1 MPLTNGVLHPPS
13 DESATPSTPGKR
25 KRASTPEAN
34 PTQEKKSTVKTSEEE
49 KVELNRSLRYIIQ
62 IAAQDDEHLSAFRS
76 SLTPSS
82 PSKPR
87 SKRPKLSDDDNN
99 LDTIEARVAAEQYLS
114 YQGFLNDV
122 DQACAAI
129 VERQTAVDNGDVSS
143 VQTRVAALK
152 DRLNDLIHLALSQGS
167 AQVKIEPAT
176 DESPRDITRHD
187 RKTLTLYGG
196 TSSNAKQLFSSLQ
209 KLNDPKSASDK
220 PVTFPEDRLPNGIT
234 TTRAI
239 PFNLEMDEKPVKTFG
254 EVFAPRSTL
263 AQLEPPHRGRAWAR
277 DPSSTWVDPFDA
289 ITNYDAILGQKHH
302 HSFAKLPSGCW
313 LHYGGDSVSHSYWSR
328 REKEQNL
335 LGSEGESS
343 IQNARNII
351 DDTALLYGA
360 YSSFAPSFDSSHAVI
375 QSDAKN
381 SMWWAKRG
389 SRRFNTMLALHKA
402 TRLDKDQTL
411 PELDETTLEEDVK
424 SFLEKG
430 SLEAK
435 PEETDEAVLEDK
447 DVDAVLQDISELLQ
461 TLNSFR
467 RNRNLELPSQGE
479 SKTDEK
485 AGTPSSPS
493 AAELAT
499 YETLKSGLAAIISNL
514 PPYAVAKLNGDQ
526 LAELNISQKI
536 LVEMPTYNGTMEE
549 DDYSLLQRR
558 LAATAP
564 AATPSRTGSYQA
576 TPGYNQQRM
585 YSTNARPQQPA
596 TGPQSYY
603 QGRPSSST
611 PYTPGA
617 STPQQNYA
625 GLRPQASPSQRP
637 SNIPA
642 YSPGQYQP
650 RATPNGY
657 APYSGQSVPSPG
669 PGYQQNPA
677 YAAGRS
683 ASPQKPQAY
692 ATPQSAARTAYLN
705 PASGNAQRYYPQQTG
720 HSPAAYA
727 NYPPSATQAPG
738 QYAMSPNVAAAHY
751 RNAAAEQAMAL
762 ARQKA
767 QMEASRQ
774 VSGTPNPPQSIAQAS
789 SQGRSESPA
798 TKQSATP
805 TPATS

>member
-1 MPLTNGVLHPPS
+1 M
-13 DESATPSTPGKR
+13 
-25 KRASTPEAN
+25 
-34 PTQEKKSTVKTSEEE
+34 
-49 KVELNRSLRYIIQ
+49 
-62 IAAQDDEHLSAFRS
+62 
-76 SLTPSS
+76 
-82 PSKPR
+82 
-87 SKRPKLSDDDNN
+87 
-99 LDTIEARVAAEQYLS
+99 
-114 YQGFLNDV
+114 

-129 VERQTAVDNGDVSS
+129 VERQTAADNEDVSS
-143 VQTRVAALK
+143 VQTRIVALK
-152 DRLNDLIHLALSQGS
+152 DRLKGLVHQALSQGS
-167 AQVKIEPAT
+167 AQIKIESVS
-176 DESPRDITRHD
+176 DESPRDITRRD
-187 RKTLTLYGG
+187 RKILTLYGG
-196 TSSNAKQLFSSLQ
+196 SSSNAKQLFSSLQ
-209 KLNDPKSASDK
+209 KLNDTESASDK
-220 PVTFPEDRLPNGIT
+220 PATFPEDRLPNGIT

-239 PFNLEMDEKPVKTFG
+239 PFNLEMAERPVKTFG

-263 AQLEPPHRGRAWAR
+263 AQLEPPRRGRAWAR
-277 DPSSTWVDPFDA
+277 DQSSTWVDSFDA

-302 HSFAKLPSGCW
+302 HSFVKLPSGHW
-313 LHYGGDSVSHSYWSR
+313 LHYGGDSASPSYWNR
-328 REKEQNL
+328 REEQNRL
-335 LGSEGESS
+335 EETEASTRNAQS
-343 IQNARNII
+343 ARNTNE
-351 DDTALLYGA
+351 DTALLYGA
-360 YSSFAPSFDSSHAVI
+360 YSSFAPSFDSSHAMI

-402 TRLDKDQTL
+402 TRLDEDQTL
-411 PELDETTLEEDVK
+411 TELDETTLEEDVK
-424 SFLEKG
+424 SFIEKG

-435 PEETDEAVLEDK
+435 SEETGETALEDK
-447 DVDAVLQDISELLQ
+447 DVDALLQDISELLQ
-461 TLNSFR
+461 TLDSFR

-479 SKTDEK
+479 SKTDDK

-576 TPGYNQQRM
+576 TSGYNQRM
-585 YSTNARPQQPA
+585 YPTNTRPQQPA
-596 TGPQSYY
+596 AGPQGYY

-625 GLRPQASPSQRP
+625 GLRPQVSPSQRP

-650 RATPNGY
+650 PRATPNNYG
-657 APYSGQSVPSPG
+657 PYSGQSAPSPG

-683 ASPQKPQAY
+683 ASPQKPQGY
-692 ATPQSAARTAYLN
+692 ATPQTAARTAYLN

-720 HSPAAYA
+720 HSPAVYTNYA
-727 NYPPSATQAPG
+727 PSATPTPG

-751 RNAAAEQAMAL
+751 RSAAAEQAMAL
-762 ARQKA
+762 ARHKA
-767 QMEASRQ
+767 QIEASRQ

-805 TPATS
+805 TPAT